1 MHGSAFGLL
10 RMIVLGTRANEGMK
24 KDRNERAPPKRRG
37 AALPSWSPT
46 AYQLFL
52 LDGQVPPLLQDPL
65 LSSEH
70 LVALRS
76 VLVRLLLAP
85 LPTLGSNS
93 YTQI

>member
-1 MHGSAFGLL
+1 MPFVN
-10 RMIVLGTRANEGMK
+10 RGMK
-24 KDRNERAPPKRRG
+24 KARNERAPPKRRG
-37 AALPSWSPT
+37 AALASWSTT
-46 AYQLFL
+46 ACRLFL

-70 LVALRS
+70 LLRVRS
-76 VLVRLLLAP
+76 VPRVRLLLAP